1 MCDTHVPANV
11 VPSVTCVYASQPGYF
26 ILNLNGQ
33 LSFLHSIQKFL
44 NGMFEWQCS
53 RLSLGLTM
61 LAPVLESLYSSHSS
75 LLQRGSVLL
84 QKELVIKKKFWA
96 RLGQSSDKFLPNWKT
111 QMITHFHT
119 PQILFEL

>member
-1 MCDTHVPANV
+1 MYDTHVPANV
-11 VPSVTCVYASQPGYF
+11 VPSVTCVYASQPDYF

-33 LSFLHSIQKFL
+33 LAFPHSIQKFL

-61 LAPVLESLYSSHSS
+61 LATVLESLYSSHSS
-75 LLQRGSVLL
+75 LLQRGNVLL
-84 QKELVIKKKFWA
+84 QKELVIKKNLG

-111 QMITHFHT
+111 QMIAHFHA